1 LPSGRV
7 RSNLSGEWT
16 SFGVIGWKRIGP
28 HQSFMRTANGRG
40 LGRAGG
46 VPFQNRIGADVILF
60 RIGCASNSY
69 LETREDLLGRLACL
83 FVLARLPCRGMV

>member
-1 LPSGRV
+1 
-7 RSNLSGEWT
+7 
-16 SFGVIGWKRIGP
+16 
-28 HQSFMRTANGRG
+28 
-40 LGRAGG
+40 
-46 VPFQNRIGADVILF
+46 VILF